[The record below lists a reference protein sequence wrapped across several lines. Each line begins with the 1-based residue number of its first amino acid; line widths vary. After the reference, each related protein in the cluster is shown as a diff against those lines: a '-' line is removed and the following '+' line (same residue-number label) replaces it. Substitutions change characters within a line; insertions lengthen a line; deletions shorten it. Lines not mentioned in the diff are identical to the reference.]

1 MFFFSALMYR
11 IKLISHFNRGQRYL
25 QIDTSHYYF
34 LHSHISVNLH
44 FHLSFSVFFC
54 FILCSLSRKND
65 VRSNSNS
72 YLSLLYLSFIFP
84 SYIPNVDSNNRI
96 CLRRCVVCSS
106 HQIRTRTSYIC
117 TECDAPLCVPICF
130 KDYHTKLHY

>member
-11 IKLISHFNRGQRYL
+11 TKLISQFNRGQQYL

-34 LHSHISVNLH
+34 LHSHISVNLL

-72 YLSLLYLSFIFP
+72 YLSLLCLSFIEIKWP
-84 SYIPNVDSNNRI
+84 PYI
-96 CLRRCVVCSS
+96 VCSS
-106 HQIRTRTSYIC
+106 HQVRTRTSYIC